1 MSEPGGPLVD
11 GDARERAARDIGRS
25 CCMEAGAGTGKTTLL
40 VDRYVSIITGGAA
53 GCREVV
59 AITFTEKAA
68 LEMKERIRRRLEG
81 LASGGASSPD
91 ILSRVEAA
99 LAEIENAP
107 VSTIHS
113 FASSILREYPV
124 EAGIDPRFTQLDE
137 IESSIMLDDCWNAF
151 LQGLEAPFDG
161 VIRGWFDAGGGLA
174 ALRDA
179 AMKVYSLR
187 GRGRV
192 GELPGGDRPGDP
204 EGSGGEYSGLSLG
217 PAALGDMAAYG
228 AFLEASSAEL
238 AALLESS
245 GLDRGDEGAFTIAGF
260 LDSLR
265 AAPGPG
271 EEGRE
276 EYLLGME
283 IPKAKGNRKNWDPQD
298 ACARQKS
305 IFREISER
313 RGNLRKLRADRLR
326 GGLMR
331 WLGRFTAAVEET
343 KRREGV
349 LDFDDL
355 LIKARLLLE
364 DPFVLRSLRRR
375 YTHILVDEF
384 QDTDSRPAGIIM
396 LLSGPGGGEGPKDEG
411 PKDEGSAGE
420 GPPGEGS
427 IGEGTAGAGPGPGNL
442 FIVGDPKQ
450 SIYRFRNADVE
461 IYEKVKMSFGG
472 DESRLKI
479 TQNFR
484 SVPGITEWVNGA
496 FSKIMTG
503 PEEGLYQ
510 PRYEPIHA
518 RREGGGAAVVSLR
531 FERDGE
537 RAGEIRRAESAAV
550 AGYIRELVAG
560 GREIMD
566 PVSRAMRPVRFGDIA
581 VIYRG
586 TTGIE
591 YYEDS
596 LRFAAIQYIV
606 EGGKLYYTRQEVRDL
621 ASALWAIED
630 PYDSAALV
638 ASLRSGLFGFSD
650 EELFLFKRDGGS
662 FNYLEPRL
670 PAGGGYADMAE
681 AFGLLKDLHFARNSL
696 GPAGIFKRLLR
707 MTRYLELSV
716 TRPHG
721 AQRARN
727 IRKAVRSA
735 REFSGRLHSYRYFA
749 RWFRDQERLSAA
761 EGESP
766 AIDEDENAVRMLTIH
781 KSKGLQF
788 PVVILVN
795 LFQKFGRSEKFIS
808 ASGGALAFNLGGG
821 WETSDYAEALAGE
834 KMKDLAETA
843 RLLYVA
849 ATRAGDLL
857 VIPAAGGEG
866 TYYGMLSPF
875 IEEAGPAGDGRR
887 AGGPGSVLVVNAPK
901 GEADYPGE
909 GRGEG
914 ADDGGM
920 TAGKLSEALA
930 RWRRDRD
937 AVISRAKEAP
947 ARIRPSDFGDFR
959 PAAPDEAG
967 PAPASSGA
975 PGKDQDEAMRFGSA
989 FHRVMELADLGNAE
1003 SAGPLVA
1010 EAALMF
1016 GIEGREEEL
1025 LSLVRSALSSPIVA
1039 AAASSGNCRR
1049 EMAFSVPFPGGMN
1062 AAECGGAGPAAMVEG
1077 RIDLLYEKDGAWTVV
1092 DYKTDDIPPGL
1103 VGERT
1108 AVYEKQGA
1116 LYAWALKAAGI
1127 DLSGGVVFLFVRP
1140 GAAGRLE
1147 ITPEILAAT
1156 ARMIQAEPEPR

>member
-1 MSEPGGPLVD
+1 MSEPGAPLVD
-11 GDARERAARDIGRS
+11 GEARERAARDIGSS

-81 LASGGASSPD
+81 LASGGASSPE

-99 LAEIENAP
+99 LGEIENAP

-151 LQGLEAPFDG
+151 LQGVEEPFDR
-161 VIRGWFDAGGGLA
+161 VIRGWFGAGGSLA

-187 GRGRV
+187 GRGRG
-192 GELPGGDRPGDP
+192 GELPGGDRPRDP
-204 EGSGGEYSGLSLG
+204 GGKGCEDGGPSAG
-217 PAALGDMAAYG
+217 PAASEDMAAYG
-228 AFLEASSAEL
+228 AFLESVSAEL
-238 AALLESS
+238 AELLESS
-245 GLDRGDEGAFTIAGF
+245 CVDRGDEGAFSIASF

-276 EYLLGME
+276 EYLLGMD
-283 IPKAKGNRKNWDPQD
+283 ILKAKGNRKNWDPPD

-305 IFREISER
+305 LFREISER
-313 RGNLRKLRADRLR
+313 RGNLRKLRTDRLR
-326 GGLMR
+326 ADLMR
-331 WLGRFTAAVEET
+331 WLDGFTAAVGER

-355 LIKARLLLE
+355 LIKARSLLE
-364 DPFVLRSLRRR
+364 NPCVLRSLRRR

-384 QDTDSRPAGIIM
+384 QDTDSLQAGIIM
-396 LLSGPGGGEGPKDEG
+396 LLSGRGGGGGAPGE
-411 PKDEGSAGE
+411 AG
-420 GPPGEGS
+420 PGEGGP
-427 IGEGTAGAGPGPGNL
+427 GEGESGRGPGPGNL

-472 DESRLKI
+472 DESRLRI

-496 FSKIMTG
+496 FSRMMTG
-503 PEEGLYQ
+503 PEDGLYQ

-518 RREGGGAAVVSLR
+518 RREGFGAAVVSLR

-537 RAGEIRRAESAAV
+537 RVDEVRRAESAAV

-566 PVSRAMRPVRFGDIA
+566 PVSREMRPARFGDIA

-596 LRFAAIQYIV
+596 LRFAGVPYIV

-621 ASALWAIED
+621 ASAFWAIED
-630 PYDSAALV
+630 PCDSAALV

-650 EELFLFKRDGGS
+650 EELFLFRMDGGS
-662 FNYLEPRL
+662 FDYLEPRL

-681 AFGLLKDLHFARNSL
+681 AFGLLRDLHFARNSL
-696 GPAGIFKRLLR
+696 GPAGTFKRLLR

-727 IRKAVRSA
+727 ILKAVRSA

-766 AIDEDENAVRMLTIH
+766 AMDDDENASRMLTIH

-795 LFQKFGRSEKFIS
+795 LFQKFGRPGKFI
-808 ASGGALAFNLGGG
+808 AAAGGGLAFNLGGG
-821 WETSDYAEALAGE
+821 WETSDYAEAAADE

-866 TYYGMLSPF
+866 TYYGMLAPF
-875 IEEAGPAGDGRR
+875 IEEAGLSG
-887 AGGPGSVLVVNAPK
+887 GGPGSVLAVNAPK
-901 GEADYPGE
+901 GAAGSPGE

-914 ADDGGM
+914 AEEGGV
-920 TAGKLSEALA
+920 TAEKLSEDLG

-937 AVISRAKEAP
+937 AVISRAKKAP
-947 ARIRPSDFGDFR
+947 ARIRPSLFEDFR
-959 PAAPDEAG
+959 PAAFDESGRDSAL
-967 PAPASSGA
+967 SGA
-975 PGKDQDEAMRFGSA
+975 PGKDQDEALRFGSA

-1039 AAASSGNCRR
+1039 AAASAGNCYR
-1049 EMAFSVPFPGGMN
+1049 EMEFTVPFPGGMN
-1062 AAECGGAGPAAMVEG
+1062 AAGCGGAGPAAIVEG
-1077 RIDLLYEKDGAWTVV
+1077 RIDLLFEKDGAWTVV

-1108 AVYEKQGA
+1108 AVYRKQGA
-1116 LYAWALKAAGI
+1116 LYAWALRAAGI

-1140 GAAGRLE
+1140 GAAGRVE
-1147 ITPEILAAT
+1147 ITPEVLAGT
-1156 ARMIQAEPEPR
+1156 AKMIRAAAEPR